1 MTKQTINVGDATTI
15 VMWISV
21 NPTNGTLIKYSPEHQ
36 TKIEEAYQKKE
47 TTFSIPEYNAK
58 IVFDD
63 GGCFQSTSTGGHRS
77 VVRKEIQEGQTSI
90 DINVEYNDKAASWYA
105 MPDMPIRENPTTHIG
120 FIADSSGSM
129 TTNNLYQNVTEK
141 GVDEFLS
148 EQKKVENFVLLY
160 AMTFSHLLNILY
172 DGDDLKSIE
181 DQTLRD
187 KFYTI
192 TPSGTTAYYD
202 AVMKT
207 IDMIEAKYQDGD
219 EVIMCIMT
227 DGYDNSSKTSLQTMC
242 NRIKAKKSQ
251 GWTITMVGT
260 TDIDTEN
267 MGNQYGIGQGASIGM
282 APTADGAANV
292 FRSLSQGVS
301 RMRSGESTGLEFTS
315 LERQQSAGVAPPQ
328 SGGGTQ
334 QQLYPGSITR
344 GPAPPPMPSLRRQ

>member
-21 NPTNGTLIKYSPEHQ
+21 NPTDGTLIKYSPEHQ

-47 TTFSIPEYNAK
+47 ATFSIPEYNAK

-90 DINVEYNDKAASWYA
+90 YINVEYNDKATSWYA
-105 MPDMPIRENPTTHIG
+105 MPDPTTHIG
-120 FIADSSGSM
+120 FIVDSSGSM
-129 TTNNLYQNVTEK
+129 APKYNNVTEK
-141 GVDEFLS
+141 GVDEFLR
-148 EQKKVENFVLLY
+148 EQKEVENSVLLY

-315 LERQQSAGVAPPQ
+315 LERQQSAGVAPTH
-328 SGGGTQ
+328 SGGGAQ
-334 QQLYPGSITR
+334 QQLYPGAITHA
-344 GPAPPPMPSLRRQ
+344 PAPPSMPSLRRQ

>member
-1 MTKQTINVGDATTI
+1 MKINLNIGTPTQN
-15 VMWISV
+15 V
-21 NPTNGTLIKYSPEHQ
+21 NYVWVNIDPRNGNCNLYSQEYQ
-36 TKIEEAYQKKE
+36 SNIEEAYQKKE
-47 TTFSIPEYNAK
+47 TTFSIPEYNATV
-58 IVFDD
+58 VFDS
-63 GGCFQSTSTGGHRS
+63 GGCFQVTSTGGHRS

-90 DINVEYNDKAASWYA
+90 DINVEYNDNATSWYA

-120 FIADSSGSM
+120 FTADSSGSM
-129 TTNNLYQNVTEK
+129 RGAKYNNVTEK
-141 GVDEFLS
+141 GVDEFLR
-148 EQKKVENFVLLY
+148 EQKKVENPVLLY

-267 MGNQYGIGQGASIGM
+267 MGNQYGIGQEASIGM

-292 FRSLSQGVS
+292 FRSLSQGVT
-301 RMRSGESTGLEFTS
+301 RMRTGESAGLEFTS

-334 QQLYPGSITR
+334 QQLYPDA
-344 GPAPPPMPSLRRQ
+344 PAPPPMPSLSRQ